1 MDTRVFSCC
10 GTRTNSQEKPSI
22 CISEN
27 GLDLSTLDSL
37 QSFFILSVIFLKD
50 LTASPQVSSR
60 SESRHSKWQNLK
72 FRTIKHQCPDSSLGF
87 MVATNDGGSNVGK
100 RSWKKIAEEK
110 WIYQIIMKQKIQP
123 PNNKIK
129 EGNWHSQVET
139 KNHIIIKKLYPLP
152 KIEEQSYQ
160 FNSLATISTA
170 LIKEA

>member
-1 MDTRVFSCC
+1 MFCCC
-10 GTRTNSQEKPSI
+10 GTHTNSQEKPSI
-22 CISEN
+22 CAGEN
-27 GLDLSTLDSL
+27 GLALSTLDSL
-37 QSFFILSVIFLKD
+37 QSFFILSVIFLKN

-60 SESRHSKWQNLK
+60 SESRHSKRRNLK

-129 EGNWHSQVET
+129 EGNWNSKVQT
-139 KNHIIIKKLYPLP
+139 KNQIIIRVYIHRPKLRNNHNRS
-152 KIEEQSYQ
+152 I
-160 FNSLATISTA
+160 SLRQ
-170 LIKEA
+170 